1 MALLF
6 YGGIMNLKWI
16 IGLAL
21 FVLLE
26 KVVPAGHWVG
36 RFSGIALIIWGTTIL
51 SLLSLGVFQ
60 QNRPQADLA
69 VEPAENGPFDN
80 R

>member
-6 YGGIMNLKWI
+6 YGGVMNLNWI

-26 KVVPAGHWVG
+26 KVAPAGHWVG
-36 RFSGIALIIWGTTIL
+36 RFSGIALIVWGATIL
-51 SLLSLGVFQ
+51 L
-60 QNRPQADLA
+60 
-69 VEPAENGPFDN
+69 
-80 R
+80 